1 MLKSLVLHPFLF
13 ALYPVLALFSFN
25 ITQVPTNQ
33 VFMPIVVSVGSA
45 FILWLVINL
54 VFKDKKKSG
63 LFVFLFLFLFFSYG
77 HFQRALTLQGYQ
89 LGQPKYLL
97 PVWGLLFVLATYL
110 ISKVRTNL
118 DNHTL
123 ILNVVTAFLVL
134 SSLVNIVP
142 YTLQRRAA
150 NEAVLQ
156 VRPSV
161 EGEAWN
167 LTGQN
172 LDPVQQPDIYYLIF
186 DRYANP
192 AILQETFD
200 YDNQD
205 FTNYLTGQDF
215 FIAYESQTN
224 YPSTFLSLA
233 SSLNMEYLE
242 SLKTIKN
249 SKDHTLIYELL
260 QDYRVWRFLK
270 ARGYKFIHLGD
281 WFDPTRSNRFA
292 DINYNYSPLGLNG
305 FAIMLLRT
313 TVLLPAIDTFI
324 GDINTQNRTRALYK
338 FEKLS
343 EIPEMEGPKFVF
355 SHMLLPHDPYIFGP
369 DGEFLS
375 EENTAS
381 KTEIENYL
389 NQLTYTNR
397 KIKETVDAILTKSIF
412 PPVIIIQSDE
422 GPLITSEF
430 LATEFMN
437 NTDWSQISPE
447 QLDVHLKILNAYHL
461 PGLGQKNLYGS
472 ISPVNSFRLVF
483 NHYFDTD
490 FQLLEDKTY
499 ISKGTNLPYNFVE
512 AGHYLPQH

>member
-1 MLKSLVLHPFLF
+1 VLKSLILHPFLF
-13 ALYPVLALFSFN
+13 ALYPALALFSFN
-25 ITQVPTNQ
+25 ITQVPTGQ
-33 VFMPIVVSVGSA
+33 LLMPLVTSVGLA
-45 FILWLVINL
+45 FLLWSGMNL
-54 VFKDKKKSG
+54 VFQEKRKSG

-77 HFQRALTLQGYQ
+77 HFQRALTLQGYRF
-89 LGQPKYLL
+89 GQPQYLL
-97 PVWGLLFVLATYL
+97 PLWGLLFLLATYL
-110 ISKVRTNL
+110 IRKVRTNL
-118 DNHTL
+118 ANHTL

-142 YTLQRRAA
+142 YIWQRRAA
-150 NEAVLQ
+150 HDAVLQ
-156 VRPSV
+156 ARPPV
-161 EGEAWN
+161 EGEAWSA
-167 LTGQN
+167 TGRN
-172 LDPVQQPDIYYLIF
+172 SDPVQPPDIYYLIF

-192 AILQETFD
+192 AVLQETFD
-200 YDNQD
+200 YDNQA
-205 FTNYLTGQDF
+205 FINYLTQKDF
-215 FIAYESQTN
+215 FIASESQAN

-233 SSLNMEYLE
+233 SSLNMTYLD
-242 SLKTIKN
+242 SLQVIKN

-324 GDINTQNRTRALYK
+324 GDINTQNRTRTLYK

-355 SHMLLPHDPYIFGP
+355 AHMLLPHDPYIFGP
-369 DGEFLS
+369 DGQFLS

-389 NQLTYTNR
+389 NQLTFTNQ
-397 KIKETVDAILTKSIF
+397 KIKVTVEAILAKSST

-430 LATEFMN
+430 LAPEFMN

-447 QLDVHLKILNAYHL
+447 QLEVHLKILNAYHF
-461 PGLGQKNLYGS
+461 PGFDQQNLYGS

-483 NHYFDTD
+483 NHYLGAD
-490 FQLLEDKTY
+490 FQLLEDKTF
-499 ISKGTNLPYNFVE
+499 ISQGTNLPYNFVE
-512 AGHYLPQH
+512 AGPYLSEQ